1 VLDTLITSKTRKKLL
16 LKFFLNSDSYA
27 YLRNLEHELDESP
40 NALRIELLKFEKAN
54 MLLAEQEGNKKM
66 YRVNTDHPLF
76 RDIRNIVLKTIG
88 FDRII
93 DTVIQRMGD
102 VDKVFVTGSFARGI
116 NSNVIDLLFVGNCI
130 NKEYLFQLIEKVEV
144 LIDKRIRYLTI
155 TLEELPNYVVV
166 GENDALLLWDM
177 KK

>member
-1 VLDTLITSKTRKKLL
+1 
-16 LKFFLNSDSYA
+16 
-27 YLRNLEHELDESP
+27 
-40 NALRIELLKFEKAN
+40 

-177 KK
+177 KKRNNFV